1 MKKGSLLTALRRS
14 LRQADPLPILAVGY
28 LLGLLTAIGATAFG
42 VSAPIGTSARPSWDA
57 LAAIASAE
65 LPVFGAAALI
75 GFTAFPAL
83 ARLPLFYRSVLW
95 GYGSL
100 RIYLSV
106 GQSFSYFQYVAA
118 TGLSLIPLCC
128 TVRLTAESSSA
139 RIPPTEHL
147 GRCLFYLGV
156 LLLTLPLRL

>member
-1 MKKGSLLTALRRS
+1 MKKGSLLAVLRHS

-42 VSAPIGTSARPSWDA
+42 VSAPIGTFARPSWGA
-57 LAAIASAE
+57 LAAIIAAE

-83 ARLPLFYRSVLW
+83 ARLPLFYRGILW

-128 TVRLTAESSSA
+128 MVRLTTESAATHLSLS
-139 RIPPTEHL
+139 EHL
-147 GRCLFYLGV
+147 GRCLFYLGI